1 MADIPQIDA
10 FAATGRQVMPMR
22 TRRTGRF
29 SWICMP
35 LLVVIVLLVT
45 LGLVVVYSAV
55 SNNDN
60 YSFSRQLIGVVFGFV
75 IMLALWKFDYR
86 LLAGLTTLF
95 LIINIVLI
103 LSPMRARPCFQ

>member
-60 YSFSRQLIGVVFGFV
+60 YSFSRQLIGVVFGLFPAV
-75 IMLALWKFDYR
+75 KASNLNPIDALR
-86 LLAGLTTLF
+86 HE
-95 LIINIVLI
+95 
-103 LSPMRARPCFQ
+103 

>member
-1 MADIPQIDA
+1 
-10 FAATGRQVMPMR
+10 MPMR

-60 YSFSRQLIGVVFGFV
+60 YSFSSQLIGVVFGFV
-75 IMLALWKFDYR
+75 IMLALFGLG
-86 LLAGLTTLF
+86 LLAAP
-95 LIINIVLI
+95 LITETMLPP
-103 LSPMRARPCFQ
+103 SCRKK